1 MHWFRLVS
9 VAEIKNNKI
18 YSHVTLWSRSFFW
31 VQLKRNN
38 ILIKYIIL
46 RVDKNLYLLPA
57 RIIGYFASGEA
68 SLLSFLAVIAMLM
81 NGI

>member
-46 RVDKNLYLLPA
+46 SVGKNLYLLPA
-57 RIIGYFASGEA
+57 RIIGYFA
-68 SLLSFLAVIAMLM
+68 LLSFLAVIAC
-81 NGI
+81 